1 VKRSARYRTGHVFR
15 EEKKLGPD
23 KWFLRIADGSGKKK
37 KIELGTLEELRTRR
51 DALKAA
57 EQFRLKANPDN
68 PFSNGVTFGALLDRY
83 VAEEM
88 PKRWSTSDSYGAW
101 IRAYIKPQW
110 GEYHVSE
117 VKPYGVEQW
126 LKGLSLA
133 PKSKG
138 HIKTVM
144 LSVFNC
150 AMRWE
155 LVPMGINPMSLVRV
169 PGGSKRQSVSRVLS
183 ADEVI
188 RLISHIERE
197 PFRTAAWLAVCLG
210 LEPSVLFALQW
221 QDVNLEAMSINI
233 QRGIV
238 CNHVDRAKNEYR
250 EAPLPLDEK
259 LIEMLKSWKAVSE
272 FSGDSDWV
280 FASPYRGGEDPYS
293 PRHVAEDH
301 LWPASKA
308 AGLGD
313 KIGWRSFR
321 RTYSSLLRQLG
332 VDIKVQ
338 QDLMRHADIRT
349 TMNLYTESF
358 SGDMRKA
365 HSAVVGRFI
374 Q

>member
-1 VKRSARYRTGHVFR
+1 MKSSRYRLGHV
-15 EEKKLGPD
+15 EIEKKKRGPSI
-23 KWFLRIADGSGKKK
+23 WILRITDESGKKR
-37 KIELGTLEELRTRR
+37 KIHLGTVEELKSKRA
-51 DALKAA
+51 ALKAA
-57 EQFRLKANPDN
+57 EQHRLKANPDN
-68 PFSNGVTFGALLDRY
+68 PFSQGVSFGALLDRY
-83 VAEEM
+83 VSDEM

-101 IRAYIKPQW
+101 IRAYIKPKW
-110 GEYHVSE
+110 GEYPVSE

-126 LKGLSLA
+126 LSGLTLA

-155 LVPMGINPMSLVRV
+155 LVPLGINPMSLVRV
-169 PGGSKRQSVSRVLS
+169 PGASKRLTTSRVLN

-221 QDVNLEAMSINI
+221 QDVNFETLTLSIK
-233 QRGIV
+233 RGIV
-238 CNHVDRAKNEYR
+238 SNHVGSTKNEYR
-250 EAPLPLDEK
+250 DAPLPIDEK
-259 LIEMLKSWKAVSE
+259 LSGMLQMWRRSTPFLES
-272 FSGDSDWV
+272 SDWV
-280 FASPYRGGEDPYS
+280 FASPYREGKEPYS

-301 LWPASKA
+301 LWPAAKA

-313 KIGWRSFR
+313 KIGWRTFR

-332 VDIKVQ
+332 VDVKVQ

-358 SGDMRKA
+358 SPDMRKA
-365 HSAVVGRFI
+365 HSAVVGRMI